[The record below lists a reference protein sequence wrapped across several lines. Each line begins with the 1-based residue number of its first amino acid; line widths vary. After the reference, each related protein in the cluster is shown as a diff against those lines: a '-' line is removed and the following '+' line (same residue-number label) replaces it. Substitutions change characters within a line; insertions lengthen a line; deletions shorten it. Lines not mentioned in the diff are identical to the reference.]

1 MTYLKSNDL
10 FKLSA
15 PESLFQR
22 IPRPIVIADH
32 LMTPDNLGAMI
43 RLADNIG
50 ASEMCFLGKEDEHR
64 MGRVRRAAASSR
76 DNIKWYFCEET
87 DLRKIVPEG
96 KTIVAIETAD
106 NATCIYDTQLPEN
119 VAFIVGSES
128 HGLSNELL
136 AQCDMVVYIPVPGPT
151 RSLNVSHAA
160 AVALFEWQRQM
171 LKKCGMMKC
180 EAFDVV
186 NAECRMAQSDAG
198 LRPHSAFNIQHSA
211 FSIQHS
217 SLKKYKHLFFD
228 LDRTL
233 WDFDAAAEVA
243 FERIYDKYDLKS
255 LGIPNA
261 HEFHEVY
268 HPLNEQLW
276 VLYRA
281 DQITKDDLN
290 RTRFLK
296 PLEHYGI
303 HDIELAD
310 HLSEDYVYWSPRI
323 VRLVPGTMEL
333 LDYLKPKYHLHLI
346 TNGFQ
351 EVQHTKLSGS
361 GLEPYFE
368 TLTVSEEVGVKK
380 PNPEIFYYALRKA
393 HATAEESLVIG
404 DEMAVDIDGA
414 RAAGIDQVFFNP
426 SGESV
431 EGERTYEVRNLLE
444 IKSII

>member
-10 FKLSA
+10 FKQNA

-76 DNIKWYFCEET
+76 DNIKWYFSEET
-87 DLRKIVPEG
+87 DLRKIVPDG
-96 KTIVAIETAD
+96 KAIVAIETAD
-106 NATCIYDTQLPEN
+106 NATCIYDTPLPEN

-128 HGLSNELL
+128 HGIREDILT
-136 AQCDMVVYIPVPGPT
+136 QCDIVVYIPVPGPT

-171 LKKCGMMKC
+171 LRRRETSRRETQDRLSNDPRHTVPCP
-180 EAFDVV
+180 AS
-186 NAECRMAQSDAG
+186 N
-198 LRPHSAFNIQHSA
+198 
-211 FSIQHS
+211 
-217 SLKKYKHLFFD
+217 YKHIFFD

-243 FERIYDKYDLKS
+243 FERIYEKYHLKS
-255 LGIPNA
+255 LGIPSA

-281 DQITKDDLN
+281 DQITKDELN

-351 EVQHTKLSGS
+351 EVQHTKLGGS
-361 GLEPYFE
+361 GLEHYFE

-380 PNPEIFYYALRKA
+380 PNPEIFLYALNKA
-393 HATAEESLVIG
+393 HAKAEESLVIG

-414 RAAGIDQVFFNP
+414 RAAGIDQIFFNP
-426 SGESV
+426 SGIEV
-431 EGERTYEVRNLLE
+431 EGERTFEVKRLE
-444 IKSII
+444 EIMQIL

>member
-10 FKLSA
+10 FGKLA
-15 PESLFQR
+15 PEKLFEQV
-22 IPRPIVIADH
+22 PHPILIADH
-32 LMTPDNLGAMI
+32 LLTPDNIGAMI

-50 ASEMCFLGKEDEHR
+50 ASEICFLGKEDEHR
-64 MGRVRRAAASSR
+64 LGKVRRAAASSR
-76 DNIKWYFCEET
+76 DNIRWYFSEET
-87 DLRKIVPEG
+87 DLHKIVPEG

-106 NATCIYDTQLPEN
+106 NATCIYETQLPEN

-128 HGLSNELL
+128 HGLSDELL
-136 AQCDMVVYIPVPGPT
+136 SQCDMVVYIPVPGPT

-171 LKKCGMMKC
+171 ISNVG
-180 EAFDVV
+180 V
-186 NAECRMAQSDAG
+186 ST
-198 LRPHSAFNIQHSA
+198 
-211 FSIQHS
+211 S
-217 SLKKYKHLFFD
+217 STTKGTPSLSKGPSQKYKHIFFD

-243 FERIYDKYDLKS
+243 FERIYEKYHLKS
-255 LGIPNA
+255 LGIPSA

-276 VLYRA
+276 VLYRE
-281 DQITKDDLN
+281 DKITKDYLN
-290 RTRFLK
+290 RTRFMQ
-296 PLEHYGI
+296 PLAHYGI
-303 HDIELAD
+303 HDTALAD

-380 PNPEIFYYALRKA
+380 PNPEIFLYALRKA
-393 HATAEESLVIG
+393 NASHAESLMIG

-414 RAAGIDQVFFNP
+414 RAAGIDTILFNP
-426 SGESV
+426 KGETI
-431 EGERTYEVRNLLE
+431 EGERTFEVKSLKE
-444 IKSII
+444 IMGIL

>member
-1 MTYLKSNDL
+1 MSYLKSNDL
-10 FKLSA
+10 FEKLN
-15 PESLFQR
+15 PESLYR
-22 IPRPIVIADH
+22 RVPRPILIADH

-50 ASEMCFLGKEDEHR
+50 ATEVCFLGKEEEHR
-64 MGRVRRAAASSR
+64 LGKVRRAAASSR
-76 DNIKWYFCEET
+76 DNIRWYFSEES
-87 DLRKIVPEG
+87 DLRKIVPAG
-96 KTIVAIETAD
+96 KQIVAIETAD

-119 VAFIVGSES
+119 VVFVVGSES
-128 HGLSNELL
+128 YGLSEELL
-136 AQCDMVVYIPVPGPT
+136 AQCDQVVYIPVPGPT

-171 LKKCGMMKC
+171 REKVESK
-180 EAFDVV
+180 
-186 NAECRMAQSDAG
+186 R
-198 LRPHSAFNIQHSA
+198 
-211 FSIQHS
+211 
-217 SLKKYKHLFFD
+217 YKHVFFD

-243 FERIYDKYDLKS
+243 FERIYDKYGLKS
-255 LGIPNA
+255 LGIPSA

-276 VLYRA
+276 VLYRS
-281 DQITKDDLN
+281 DQITKDELN
-290 RTRFLK
+290 RIRFLK

-303 HDIELAD
+303 HDVDLAD

-380 PNPEIFYYALRKA
+380 PNPEIFRYALKKA
-393 HATAEESLVIG
+393 GANAEESLVIG

-414 RAAGIDQVFFNP
+414 RAAGIDQILFNP
-426 SGESV
+426 SGEVV
-431 EGERTYEVRNLLE
+431 EGERTFEVKSLLE
-444 IKSII
+444 IMGIL

>member
-1 MTYLKSNDL
+1 MSYLKSNDL
-10 FKLSA
+10 FDKLN
-15 PESLFQR
+15 PETLYER
-22 IPRPIVIADH
+22 LPHPVLIADH

-50 ASEMCFLGKEDEHR
+50 ASEVCFLGNEEEHR
-64 MGRVRRAAASSR
+64 LGKVRRAAASSR
-76 DNIKWYFCEET
+76 DNIRWYFSEET
-87 DLRKIVPEG
+87 DLHQIVPKG
-96 KTIVAIETAD
+96 KKIVAIETAN
-106 NATCIYDTQLPEN
+106 NATCIYDTPLPEDI
-119 VAFIVGSES
+119 AFIVGNERN
-128 HGLSNELL
+128 GLSDGLL
-136 AQCDMVVYIPVPGPT
+136 DQCDMVVYIPVPGPT

-171 LKKCGMMKC
+171 LRKC
-180 EAFDVV
+180 EIK
-186 NAECRMAQSDAG
+186 NAECGMPQSDAG
-198 LRPHSAFNIQHSA
+198 FRPHSA

-217 SLKKYKHLFFD
+217 ELKYKHVFFD

-243 FERIYDKYDLKS
+243 FERIYEKYDLKS
-255 LGIPNA
+255 LGIPSA

-268 HPLNEQLW
+268 HPLNEELW

-281 DQITKDDLN
+281 DKITKDELN
-290 RTRFLK
+290 RTRFMK

-333 LDYLKPKYHLHLI
+333 LDYLRPKYHLHLI

-351 EVQHTKLSGS
+351 EVQHTKLNGS

-380 PNPEIFYYALRKA
+380 PNPEIFHYALRKA
-393 HATAEESLVIG
+393 GAIAEESIMIG

-414 RAAGIDQVFFNP
+414 RAAGMDTVMFNP
-426 SGESV
+426 KREII
-431 EGERTYEVRNLLE
+431 EGNRTFEVNDLREILE
-444 IKSII
+444 IL

>member
-1 MTYLKSNDL
+1 MSYLKSNAL
-10 FKLSA
+10 FEQIKTEDIYRHVS
-15 PESLFQR
+15 
-22 IPRPIVIADH
+22 RPMLIADH
-32 LMTPDNLGAMI
+32 LLTPDNIGAMI

-50 ASEMCFLGKEDEHR
+50 ATEVCFLGREEDHR
-64 MGRVRRAAASSR
+64 LGKVRRAAASSR
-76 DNIKWYFCEET
+76 DNIHWYFSEET

-96 KTIVAIETAD
+96 KSIVAIETAD

-119 VAFIVGSES
+119 AAFIVGSES
-128 HGLSNELL
+128 HGLSDELL
-136 AQCDMVVYIPVPGPT
+136 AQCDQVVYIPVPGPT

-160 AVALFEWQRQM
+160 AVALFEWLRQM
-171 LKKCGMMKC
+171 KCKIKN
-180 EAFDVV
+180 D
-186 NAECRMAQSDAG
+186 ECRIEEAS
-198 LRPHSAFNIQHSA
+198 RYSTFRIPHSE
-211 FSIQHS
+211 
-217 SLKKYKHLFFD
+217 LKYKHVFFD

-243 FERIYDKYDLKS
+243 FERIYDQYNLKS
-255 LGIPNA
+255 LGIPSA

-268 HPLNEQLW
+268 HPLNERLW
-276 VLYRA
+276 ELYRE
-281 DQITKDDLN
+281 DKITKDDLN

-303 HDIELAD
+303 HDVELAD

-380 PNPEIFYYALRKA
+380 PNPEIFRYALRKA
-393 HATAEESLVIG
+393 HATVEESLMIG

-414 RAAGIDQVFFNP
+414 RAAGMDQIFFNVK
-426 SGESV
+426 GEHV
-431 EGERTYEVRNLLE
+431 VGERSFEVRSLIAIKE
-444 IKSII
+444 IL

>member
-1 MTYLKSNDL
+1 MAYLKSNDL
-10 FKLSA
+10 FDKLN
-15 PESLFQR
+15 PETLYER
-22 IPRPIVIADH
+22 VPRPIIIADH
-32 LMTPDNLGAMI
+32 LLTPDNIGALI

-50 ASEMCFLGKEDEHR
+50 ANEVCFLGKEEEHR
-64 MGRVRRAAASSR
+64 LGKIRRAAASSR
-76 DNIKWYFCEET
+76 DNIRWYFSEEN
-87 DLRKIVPEG
+87 DLRKIVS
-96 KTIVAIETAD
+96 KSKNIVAIETAD
-106 NATCIYDTQLPEN
+106 NARCIYDTQLPED

-128 HGLSNELL
+128 HGLSEEML

-171 LKKCGMMKC
+171 RNKECRIM
-180 EAFDVV
+180 
-186 NAECRMAQSDAG
+186 NTECRMKTS
-198 LRPHSAFNIQHSA
+198 SASLHSA
-211 FSIQHS
+211 FSIHHS
-217 SLKKYKHLFFD
+217 ELKYKHIFFD

-255 LGIPNA
+255 LGIPSA

-268 HPLNEQLW
+268 HPLNERLW
-276 VLYRA
+276 ELYRE
-281 DQITKDDLN
+281 DKITKADLN

-380 PNPEIFYYALRKA
+380 PNPEIFFYALRKA
-393 HATAEESLVIG
+393 QATAEESLVIG

-426 SGESV
+426 SGIEV
-431 EGERTYEVRNLLE
+431 EGERTFEVKRLVEL
-444 IKSII
+444 IGIL

>member
-10 FKLSA
+10 FGDLA
-15 PESLFQR
+15 PETLYDR

-32 LMTPDNLGAMI
+32 LMTPDNMGAMI

-50 ASEMCFLGKEDEHR
+50 ASEVCFLGNEDEHR
-64 MGRVRRAAASSR
+64 LGKVRRAAASSR
-76 DNIKWYFCEET
+76 DNIRWHFSGER
-87 DLRKIVPEG
+87 DLHKIIPEG
-96 KTIVAIETAD
+96 KQLVAIETAD
-106 NATCIYDTQLPEN
+106 NANCIYDTRLPED
-119 VAFIVGSES
+119 VAFIVGNERN
-128 HGLSNELL
+128 GLSEELL
-136 AQCDMVVYIPVPGPT
+136 SQCDAVVYIPVPGPT

-171 LKKCGMMKC
+171 ISKTRDY
-180 EAFDVV
+180 ET
-186 NAECRMAQSDAG
+186 RDA
-198 LRPHSAFNIQHSA
+198 RQMVPCPAVPCPVS
-211 FSIQHS
+211 
-217 SLKKYKHLFFD
+217 KYKHIFFD

-243 FERIYDKYDLKS
+243 FERIYEKYNLKS
-255 LGIPNA
+255 LGIPSA

-281 DQITKDDLN
+281 DKITKDYLN
-290 RTRFLK
+290 RTRFVL

-303 HDIELAD
+303 HDTVLAD

-323 VRLVPGTMEL
+323 VKLVPGTLEL
-333 LDYLKPKYHLHLI
+333 LNYLKPKYHLHLI

-380 PNPEIFYYALRKA
+380 PNPEIFLYALRKA
-393 HATAEESLVIG
+393 QATAEESLMIG
-404 DEMAVDIDGA
+404 DEMSVDIDGA
-414 RAAGIDQVFFNP
+414 RAAGIDTILFNP
-426 SGESV
+426 QSEQV
-431 EGERTYEVRNLLE
+431 EGDRTYEVYDLLD
-444 IKSII
+444 IKELL

>member
-10 FKLSA
+10 FA
-15 PESLFQR
+15 ETEPESMYRSL
-22 IPRPIVIADH
+22 PRPIVIADH
-32 LMTPDNLGAMI
+32 LMTPDNIGAMI

-50 ASEMCFLGKEDEHR
+50 ASEMCFLGNEDEHR
-64 MGRVRRAAASSR
+64 LGKVRRAAASSR
-76 DNIKWYFCEET
+76 DNIRWYFTEET
-87 DLRKIVPEG
+87 DLHKIASDG
-96 KTIVAIETAD
+96 KILVAIETAD

-119 VAFIVGSES
+119 VAFVVGSER
-128 HGLSNELL
+128 HGIREEIL
-136 AQCDMVVYIPVPGPT
+136 AQCEMVVYIPVPGPT

-171 LKKCGMMKC
+171 LRKYGIMNVECGIT
-180 EAFDVV
+180 
-186 NAECRMAQSDAG
+186 RSDDG
-198 LRPHSAFNIQHSA
+198 LCPHSEFRIQHSE
-211 FSIQHS
+211 
-217 SLKKYKHLFFD
+217 LKYKHIFFD

-243 FERIYDKYDLKS
+243 FERIYEQYHLQD
-255 LGIPNA
+255 LGIPSA

-268 HPLNEQLW
+268 HPLNERLW
-276 VLYRA
+276 ELYRE
-281 DQITKDDLN
+281 DKITKDYLN
-290 RTRFLK
+290 RTRFVL

-303 HDIELAD
+303 HDTALAD

-323 VRLVPGTMEL
+323 VRLIPGTMEL
-333 LDYLKPKYHLHLI
+333 LNYLKPKYHLHLI

-380 PNPEIFYYALRKA
+380 PNPEIFHYALAKA
-393 HATAEESLVIG
+393 HAKAEESIVIG

-414 RAAGIDQVFFNP
+414 RAAGIDQIFFNA
-426 SGESV
+426 SGKEIA
-431 EGERTYEVRNLLE
+431 GERTFEVRSLE
-444 IKSII
+444 EITKIL

>member
-10 FKLSA
+10 FGEIT
-15 PESLFQR
+15 PETLYEKV
-22 IPRPIVIADH
+22 PRPIVIADH
-32 LMTPDNLGAMI
+32 LMTPDNIGAMI

-50 ASEMCFLGKEDEHR
+50 ATEVCFLGKEDEHR
-64 MGRVRRAAASSR
+64 LGKVRRAAASSR
-76 DNIKWYFCEET
+76 DNIQWYFSEEN
-87 DLRKIVPEG
+87 DLHKIVPPR
-96 KTIVAIETAD
+96 KQIVAIETAD
-106 NATCIYDTQLPEN
+106 NATCIYDTQLPED
-119 VAFIVGSES
+119 VAFVVGSERN
-128 HGLSNELL
+128 GLSEDLL
-136 AQCDMVVYIPVPGPT
+136 KQCDMVVYIPVPGPT

-171 LKKCGMMKC
+171 LAKKRDVIP
-180 EAFDVV
+180 EAP
-186 NAECRMAQSDAG
+186 
-198 LRPHSAFNIQHSA
+198 RPEVPRPAS
-211 FSIQHS
+211 
-217 SLKKYKHLFFD
+217 KKYKHIFFD

-243 FERIYDKYDLKS
+243 FERIYDKYNLKD
-255 LGIPNA
+255 LGIPSA

-268 HPLNEQLW
+268 HPLNERLW
-276 VLYRA
+276 ELYRA
-281 DQITKDDLN
+281 DKITKDYLN
-290 RTRFLK
+290 RTRFVM

-303 HDIELAD
+303 HDNALAD

-380 PNPEIFYYALRKA
+380 PNPEIFHYALRKA
-393 HATAEESLVIG
+393 QATAEDSLMIG

-414 RAAGIDQVFFNP
+414 RAAGIDQLFFNP
-426 SGESV
+426 NREQV
-431 EGERTYEVRNLLE
+431 EGDRTYEVHELLE
-444 IKSII
+444 IKELL

>member
-1 MTYLKSNDL
+1 MAYLKSNDL
-10 FKLSA
+10 FDKLN
-15 PESLFQR
+15 PETLYER
-22 IPRPIVIADH
+22 VPRPIIIADH
-32 LMTPDNLGAMI
+32 LLTPDNIGALI

-50 ASEMCFLGKEDEHR
+50 ANEVCFLGKEEEHR
-64 MGRVRRAAASSR
+64 LGKIRRAAASSR
-76 DNIKWYFCEET
+76 DNIRWYFSEEN
-87 DLRKIVPEG
+87 DLRKIVS
-96 KTIVAIETAD
+96 KNKNIVAIETAD
-106 NATCIYDTQLPEN
+106 NARCIYDTQLPED

-128 HGLSNELL
+128 HGLSEEML

-171 LKKCGMMKC
+171 RNKECRIM
-180 EAFDVV
+180 
-186 NAECRMAQSDAG
+186 NTECRMKTS
-198 LRPHSAFNIQHSA
+198 SASLHSA
-211 FSIQHS
+211 FSIHHS
-217 SLKKYKHLFFD
+217 ELKYKHIFFD

-255 LGIPNA
+255 LGIPSA

-268 HPLNEQLW
+268 HPLNERLW
-276 VLYRA
+276 ELYRE
-281 DQITKDDLN
+281 DKITKADLN

-380 PNPEIFYYALRKA
+380 PNAEIFFYALRKA
-393 HATAEESLVIG
+393 QATAEESLVIG

-414 RAAGIDQVFFNP
+414 RAAGIDQAFFNP
-426 SGESV
+426 SGIEV
-431 EGERTYEVRNLLE
+431 EGERTFEVKRLVEL
-444 IKSII
+444 IGIL

>member
-1 MTYLKSNDL
+1 MSYLKSNTL
-10 FKLSA
+10 FEQIKT
-15 PESLFQR
+15 EDIYQCV
-22 IPRPIVIADH
+22 PRPMLIADH
-32 LMTPDNLGAMI
+32 LLTPDNIGAMI

-50 ASEMCFLGKEDEHR
+50 ATEVCFLGREEDHR
-64 MGRVRRAAASSR
+64 LGKVRRAAASSR
-76 DNIKWYFCEET
+76 DNIHWYFSEET
-87 DLRKIVPEG
+87 DLRKIVPES

-119 VAFIVGSES
+119 AAFIVGSES
-128 HGLSNELL
+128 HGLSDELL
-136 AQCDMVVYIPVPGPT
+136 AQCDQVVYIPVPGPT

-171 LKKCGMMKC
+171 LKKCGMREKSSADLC
-180 EAFDVV
+180 
-186 NAECRMAQSDAG
+186 
-198 LRPHSAFNIQHSA
+198 HSALTSSNASHFRIQHSE
-211 FSIQHS
+211 
-217 SLKKYKHLFFD
+217 LKYKHIFFD

-243 FERIYDKYDLKS
+243 FERIYDQYNLKS
-255 LGIPNA
+255 LGIPSA

-268 HPLNEQLW
+268 HPLNERLW
-276 VLYRA
+276 ELYRE
-281 DQITKDDLN
+281 DKITKDDLN
-290 RTRFLK
+290 RIRFLK

-303 HDIELAD
+303 HDVELAD

-380 PNPEIFYYALRKA
+380 PNPEIFRYALRKA
-393 HATAEESLVIG
+393 HATAEESLMIG

-414 RAAGIDQVFFNP
+414 RMAGMDTVLFNP
-426 SGESV
+426 KREKVDGI
-431 EGERTYEVRNLLE
+431 RTYEVFSLLE
-444 IKSII
+444 IKEII

>member
-1 MTYLKSNDL
+1 MSYLKSNEL
-10 FKLSA
+10 FTKI
-15 PESLFQR
+15 PTEEIYQR

-50 ASEMCFLGKEDEHR
+50 ATEMCFLGSEADHR
-64 MGRVRRAAASSR
+64 LGKVRRAAASSR
-76 DNIKWYFCEET
+76 DNIRWFFTEET
-87 DLRKIVPEG
+87 DLHKIVPNG
-96 KTIVAIETAD
+96 KSIVAIETTD
-106 NATCIYDTQLPEN
+106 DATCIYDTKLPED

-128 HGLSNELL
+128 QGIREELL
-136 AQCDMVVYIPVPGPT
+136 KQCDMVVYIPVPGPT

-171 LKKCGMMKC
+171 ISRSQETEVRSRKK
-180 EAFDVV
+180 
-186 NAECRMAQSDAG
+186 Q
-198 LRPHSAFNIQHSA
+198 
-211 FSIQHS
+211 
-217 SLKKYKHLFFD
+217 YKHIFFD

-243 FERIYDKYDLKS
+243 FERIYDKYHLKD
-255 LGIPNA
+255 LGIPSA
-261 HEFHEVY
+261 HDFHEVY
-268 HPLNEQLW
+268 HPLNEKLW
-276 VLYRA
+276 ELYRENK
-281 DQITKDDLN
+281 ITKDDLN

-296 PLEHYGI
+296 PLEHYDI
-303 HDIELAD
+303 HDVELAD

-333 LDYLKPKYHLHLI
+333 LEYLKPKYHLHLI

-361 GLEPYFE
+361 GMEPYFE
-368 TLTVSEEVGVKK
+368 TLTVSEEINIKK
-380 PNPEIFYYALRKA
+380 PNPEIFLYALKKA
-393 HATAEESLVIG
+393 GATAEESLMIG

-426 SGESV
+426 LGQEDP
-431 EGERTYEVRNLLE
+431 GERTFEVRHLSDIKTLL
-444 IKSII
+444 

>member
-1 MTYLKSNDL
+1 MSYLKSNTLFEQIRTEDL
-10 FKLSA
+10 YEK
-15 PESLFQR
+15 
-22 IPRPIVIADH
+22 IPRPILIADH
-32 LMTPDNLGAMI
+32 LLTPDNLGAMI

-50 ASEMCFLGKEDEHR
+50 ATEVCFLGREEEHR
-64 MGRVRRAAASSR
+64 LAKVRRAAASSR
-76 DNIKWYFCEET
+76 DNIRWYFSEAT
-87 DLRKIVPEG
+87 NLREVVPEG
-96 KTIVAIETAD
+96 KTIVAVETAD
-106 NATCIYDTQLPEN
+106 NATCIYDTELPEN

-128 HGLSNELL
+128 HGLSDELL
-136 AQCDMVVYIPVPGPT
+136 SQCDKVVYIPVPGPT

-171 LKKCGMMKC
+171 RVRHCEEEQSLPRTKCGGS
-180 EAFDVV
+180 
-186 NAECRMAQSDAG
+186 N
-198 LRPHSAFNIQHSA
+198 PHS
-211 FSIQHS
+211 
-217 SLKKYKHLFFD
+217 KYRHIFFD

-243 FERIYDKYDLKS
+243 FEHIYDKYNLKT
-255 LGIPNA
+255 LGIPSA

-281 DQITKDDLN
+281 DQITKDELN

-303 HDIELAD
+303 HDVELAD

-351 EVQHTKLSGS
+351 EVQDTKLAGS
-361 GLEPYFE
+361 GLKPYFE

-380 PNPEIFYYALRKA
+380 PNPEIFHYALRKA
-393 HATAEESLVIG
+393 QGTAEESLMIG

-414 RAAGIDQVFFNP
+414 RAAGIDQIFFNP
-426 SGESV
+426 SGEKV
-431 EGERTYEVRNLLE
+431 EGERTFEVRRLVVILG
-444 IKSII
+444 IV